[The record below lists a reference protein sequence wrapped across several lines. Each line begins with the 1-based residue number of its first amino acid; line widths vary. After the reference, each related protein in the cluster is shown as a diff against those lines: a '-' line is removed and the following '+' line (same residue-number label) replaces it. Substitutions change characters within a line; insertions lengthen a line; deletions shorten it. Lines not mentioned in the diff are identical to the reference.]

1 MDKSFMQRYRQ
12 EKPNDTLN
20 QSFKNDIERGKKL
33 VGGKWSKDN
42 DGTSVFSPYG
52 RMLEK
57 YGSGQ
62 FSSYFSENK
71 PNVRLDISKYGLGN
85 AENIVKI
92 KDK

>member
-1 MDKSFMQRYRQ
+1 MQRYRS

-20 QSFKNDIERGKKL
+20 GSFKNDIERGKKL

-57 YGSGQ
+57 YGSDQ
-62 FSSYFSENK
+62 FSRYFAENK

-85 AENIVKI
+85 SDNIIKV